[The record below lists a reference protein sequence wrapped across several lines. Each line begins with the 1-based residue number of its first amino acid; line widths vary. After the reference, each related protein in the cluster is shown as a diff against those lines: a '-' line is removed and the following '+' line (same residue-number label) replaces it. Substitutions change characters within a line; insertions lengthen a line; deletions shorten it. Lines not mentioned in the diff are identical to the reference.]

1 MQLNVKICD
10 YFTVFQ
16 LILVGLFTKRL
27 ISLSRYAY
35 EYGRGRHKGKMR
47 MYAEPLYTIVE
58 IASKYDIDPHRLI
71 ASIIKAWKNQTDQWK
86 ALTITCR
93 GVKDEDTAMI
103 LVTDNDSVVSQ
114 FPIKTIVLE
123 NPNEFHNHLQYV
135 PVHEIRERYN
145 RKETVSQKIGQ
156 LKNKMKRV
164 DLKAKII
171 EILPMRRVMT
181 RFGEWANFTN
191 VTIADDTGTIQLSLW
206 NNQLKTHDVGDPIE
220 IKNGHVAQYQGEL
233 QLRLGRKGSIT

>member
-1 MQLNVKICD
+1 
-10 YFTVFQ
+10 
-16 LILVGLFTKRL
+16 
-27 ISLSRYAY
+27 
-35 EYGRGRHKGKMR
+35 

-123 NPNEFHNHLQYV
+123 NPNEFQ
-135 PVHEIRERYN
+135 PAICARAR
-145 RKETVSQKIGQ
+145 
-156 LKNKMKRV
+156 
-164 DLKAKII
+164 D
-171 EILPMRRVMT
+171 
-181 RFGEWANFTN
+181 
-191 VTIADDTGTIQLSLW
+191 
-206 NNQLKTHDVGDPIE
+206 
-220 IKNGHVAQYQGEL
+220 
-233 QLRLGRKGSIT
+233 